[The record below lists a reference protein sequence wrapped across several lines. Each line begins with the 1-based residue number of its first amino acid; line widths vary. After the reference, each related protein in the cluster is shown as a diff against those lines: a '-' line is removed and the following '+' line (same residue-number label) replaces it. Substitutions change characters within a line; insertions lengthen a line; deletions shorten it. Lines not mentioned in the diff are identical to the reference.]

1 MRRHSSRRSNSRR
14 RLGRLW
20 NRFFHRPRVRG
31 QIPLLN
37 PTHTSQTVLGDGI
50 INRTDGVTAQNLPA
64 SPEVTNIETETC
76 SPSQGVQES
85 ERSNL
90 QAETE
95 ATESSS
101 ADLLS
106 IACMAAL
113 VESENGHGDKPLG
126 TEDASSSEIRQT
138 SKADSRKTFRDPLLE
153 RVTETHQHRGSAP
166 SRTVAENRCSSRSSL
181 LSEELCRLPLKKWGS
196 KYSDSPM
203 NVPVQVDGQH
213 CQCPHP
219 YCEDPLG
226 IHSACCHSMEVPIL
240 DSPPP
245 LPDISPSDDESLL
258 VC

>member
-1 MRRHSSRRSNSRR
+1 MRRHSSRRSSSRR

-50 INRTDGVTAQNLPA
+50 INRTDGVSAQGPPA
-64 SPEVTNIETETC
+64 SPEVTNVETETY
-76 SPSQGVQES
+76 SLSRGAQES
-85 ERSNL
+85 ESSNL
-90 QAETE
+90 QSEAE
-95 ATESSS
+95 ATEPPPSD
-101 ADLLS
+101 DLLS
-106 IACMAAL
+106 SACVAAL
-113 VESENGHGDKPLG
+113 AESGNGDKPLD
-126 TEDASSSEIRQT
+126 TEDASSGEVRQT
-138 SKADSRKTFRDPLLE
+138 SKADSGKTFRDPLLE
-153 RVTETHQHRGSAP
+153 RVTETHQHRAPAP

-196 KYSDSPM
+196 MYSDSPM
-203 NVPVQVDGQH
+203 NVPVQVDGQR
-213 CQCPHP
+213 CQCPRP
-219 YCEDPLG
+219 YCEEPLG

-245 LPDISPSDDESLL
+245 LPEISPSDDESLL